1 MDCAVGNHGDIYIC
15 VFLTTMRSIRRLEL
29 TLRMRTLNLTKSLS
43 EQEEIYLAFAV
54 AKGEVMNAKF
64 DARESPT

>member
-1 MDCAVGNHGDIYIC
+1 
-15 VFLTTMRSIRRLEL
+15 MRSIRRLEL